1 MQLVNAEAAAGSPGR
16 RGALGRLLRR
26 DVLPVLVPERL
37 AILRGPAGSRKVA
50 LTFDDGP
57 DWMTERYLDLLD
69 ELGVRA
75 TFFLIGKQVAAQPQL
90 TRAYLRRG
98 HELLGH
104 GYTHR
109 RFPALSDAALSE
121 ELRQTAA
128 LLPPSIGGTQL
139 VRPPKGSLDAR
150 SLLRLQ
156 REGFTPVMWSMDSL
170 DYKLSDAD
178 AVLARLRRE
187 PPGGGEILLLHE
199 GQSWTLEALPGLVQ
213 LLRARGLE
221 PVTLSELLGR

>member
-1 MQLVNAEAAAGSPGR
+1 MQLVNAEAAGPSGR
-16 RGALGRLLRR
+16 RAALGRILRR
-26 DVLPVLVPERL
+26 DVLPALVPERL
-37 AILRGPAGSRKVA
+37 AILRGPAASRKVA

-75 TFFLIGKQVAAQPQL
+75 TFFLIGKQVAAQPRL
-90 TRAYLRRG
+90 TREYLRRG

-109 RFPALSDAALSE
+109 RFPTLPDEVLAE
-121 ELRQTAA
+121 ELERTAA
-128 LLPPSIGGTQL
+128 LLPPSPGPTQL
-139 VRPPKGSLDAR
+139 VRPPKGALDGR
-150 SLLRLQ
+150 SLFRLAAQ
-156 REGFTPVMWSMDSL
+156 GFTPVLWSMDSL

-178 AVLARLRRE
+178 ALLARLRRE
-187 PPGGGEILLLHE
+187 PPGGGEIQLLHE
-199 GQSWTLEALPGLVQ
+199 GQQWTLEALPGMVA
-213 LLRARGLE
+213 LLRAWGLE